1 MGYSHSSKSTGK
13 SGMTILTAKHGSP
26 TQSTK
31 SANIFCIPSNYPSL
45 PQAVINTPSAE
56 QTPRW
61 KESVNNDQMNEEA
74 EGGRKCHADHFRP
87 VPFFL
92 VFTKF
97 WRRLADWAF

>member
-1 MGYSHSSKSTGK
+1 
-13 SGMTILTAKHGSP
+13 MTILTAKHGSP

-74 EGGRKCHADHFRP
+74 EGGRIAENVTQIIFGYGP
-87 VPFFL
+87 GAGAFFP

-97 WRRLADWAF
+97 WRRQVDWAP